1 MCVQFVEENRH
12 PLFSYPQVYQAY
24 KKCRR
29 TKRNS
34 LRALAFELNPEEFLL
49 RLADELRAGHYKP
62 GTSICFYIRKP
73 KCREIFAAQF
83 RDRIVHHLVYQH
95 ISPVWERIFI
105 HHSYAC
111 RPAKGTHAAAQSLQK
126 FIRMATSNG
135 KHRAYY
141 LKMDI
146 KNFFMSIDRSV
157 LFQMLLA
164 KCTQGALKELLRVV
178 AFHNPTK
185 NYLMQ
190 DRECLR
196 AMLPKQKS
204 LFYAK
209 PGCGLPIGNL
219 TSQFF
224 ANVYLNAMDQFI
236 KHRVKARFYLRY
248 VDDFILVHS
257 DPGVL
262 HAWKEQIDQFLQEEL
277 KLSVNSH
284 ATHIAPVSGG
294 VDFAGFIIRHKYKL
308 VRRRVVGNL
317 KVKLRRFE
325 GQLVRQRSD
334 AIFYRFDQEI
344 LDACLSTVNSY
355 LGHFRHAKTH
365 RLIQKLW
372 QHFPFLECYFRLC
385 AYKVIRRDRPLRK
398 IPSMNRQI
406 RWICDT
412 YSAYLCLIQVG
423 CYYECF
429 FKDAEMLS
437 TITGFTLR
445 KNWRGFSYS
454 CGFPGHLL
462 KKVVDKLRMHKVS
475 YAIIHQTGRELYRTK
490 ERLPALLVRYE
501 KKA

>member
-1 MCVQFVEENRH
+1 MQFVEENRH

-24 KKCRR
+24 KNCRR

-34 LRALAFELNPEEFLL
+34 LRALAFEWNHEEFLL
-49 RLADELRAGHYKP
+49 KLVDELRAGHYKP

-83 RDRIVHHLVYQH
+83 RDRIVHHLIYKH

-111 RPAKGTHAAAQSLQK
+111 RPEKGTHEAAQALQK
-126 FIRMATSNG
+126 FLRMATANG

-146 KNFFMSIDRSV
+146 KNFFMSIDREA
-157 LFQMLLA
+157 LFRMLSP
-164 KCTQGALKELLRVV
+164 KCIQGALKELLSVV
-178 AFHNPTK
+178 VFHNPTK

-196 AMLPKQKS
+196 TMLPKQKS
-204 LFYAK
+204 LFYAR

-224 ANVYLNAMDQFI
+224 ANVYLNALDQYI
-236 KHRVKARFYLRY
+236 KHHIKARFYIRY
-248 VDDFILVHS
+248 MDDYVLVHH
-257 DPGVL
+257 DPKVL
-262 HAWKEQIDQFLQEEL
+262 HEWKDQITRFLQDEL
-277 KLSVNSH
+277 KLSVNNN

-294 VDFAGFIIRHKYKL
+294 VDFSGFIIRHNYKL
-308 VRRRVVGNL
+308 VRRRVVGNV
-317 KVKLRRFE
+317 KAKLRRFE
-325 GQLVRQRSD
+325 GQLVRQRRD
-334 AIFYRFDQEI
+334 AIIYRFDQNV
-344 LDACLSTVNSY
+344 LDACLSMVNSY

-365 RLIQKLW
+365 RLIEKLW
-372 QHFPFLECYFRLC
+372 QQFPFLEYSFRLC
-385 AYKVIRRDRPLRK
+385 GYKVIRRDRPLRK

-429 FKDAEMLS
+429 FKDAETLA
-437 TITGFTLR
+437 TITGFALR

-462 KKVVDKLRMHKVS
+462 KKVIAKLRLHYVS
-475 YAIIHQTGRELYRTK
+475 YVIMHQTGRELQRTK